1 MKRLAHPSTIALEIL
16 PRTPVPH
23 GTLYTRSLESPT
35 LRHSDSLRLTIA
47 AFGRT
52 HRLHLRPNN
61 ELIHPAARI
70 THLGPDGS
78 VLRTVPLLRSSIH
91 VFEGAV
97 VDEAWSPHRLR
108 EDAAGGVSRPWGDVA
123 PGELGWARII
133 VHHQGDPSLGIAPV
147 YEGAFSV
154 LGETY
159 HILTRDNYIRTRG
172 PLDAHPH
179 AEVDELDSGLVIFRD
194 MDMEKPVAAE
204 GETCSHDGLAFNA
217 DISHPVMR
225 AGRQGQTVQK
235 APAYSGAAWYDPLGL
250 FDAPEPVPRIDLDLG
265 LRKREDI
272 AGSNSTSKYVPLPTP
287 TSPFPPFSNLPF
299 VCCLGVTRAYIF
311 QPITDLRQ
319 ALTVISVRLAL
330 RTKSETRRDA
340 ARRRRLCIWVLR
352 LIASIRPSMEVR
364 RMRRL

>member
-1 MKRLAHPSTIALEIL
+1 MPATSAPPRPLKRLAHPSTIALEIL

-78 VLRTVPLLRSSIH
+78 VLRSVPLLRSSVH

-97 VDEAWSPHRLR
+97 VDEAWSPFRLR

-159 HILTRDNYIRTRG
+159 HVVTRENYVRTRG
-172 PLDAHPH
+172 PLDAQPHP
-179 AEVDELDSGLVIFRD
+179 EVDELDSGLVIFRD
-194 MDMEKPVAAE
+194 TDMEKPVAVE
-204 GETCSHDGLAFNA
+204 GEMCSHDGLAFNA
-217 DISHPVMR
+217 DDSHPVMR
-225 AGRQGQTVQK
+225 AGRQGQNVQK
-235 APAYSGAAWYDPLGL
+235 APAYTGAAWYDPLGL

-272 AGSNSTSKYVPLPTP
+272 AGSNSTSKYVSPLSIA
-287 TSPFPPFSNLPF
+287 TSPFFTLPF
-299 VCCLGVTRAYIF
+299 VCRLGVTRAYM
-311 QPITDLRQ
+311 DL
-319 ALTVISVRLAL
+319 SYFSRL
-330 RTKSETRRDA
+330 RIC
-340 ARRRRLCIWVLR
+340 ARH
-352 LIASIRPSMEVR
+352 
-364 RMRRL
+364 